1 MRAIGFLA
9 GVCVTVA
16 AFLLVVHTV
25 EHQPADPVAENPSA
39 SAQDERS
46 RRITAGAG
54 PVDIGPAAN
63 GAADAV
69 PAPKGAGTA
78 DPEIQQSGNAFT
90 SEPAPQRDV
99 QATAPADATNR
110 EASSEAG
117 SFLFWSPF
125 RSAWAAEGFARR
137 LTSATQ
143 VPVEMVDAGRGEYRV
158 AFRYRDDTERL
169 ARISRIETI
178 TGLELE

>member
-1 MRAIGFLA
+1 MMRAIGFLA
-9 GVCVTVA
+9 GVCLTVA

-25 EHQPADPVAENPSA
+25 ENQPDPVAETPSA
-39 SAQDERS
+39 STQDERA
-46 RRITAGAG
+46 RMITAGAE
-54 PVDIGPAAN
+54 PVDIG
-63 GAADAV
+63 
-69 PAPKGAGTA
+69 TA
-78 DPEIQQSGNAFT
+78 TPEIQQSGNAST
-90 SEPAPQRDV
+90 SEPAPQRDA
-99 QATAPADATNR
+99 QASEPPADAAHR

-143 VPVEMVDAGRGEYRV
+143 VPVEVVDAGRGEYRV